1 MGRHGVSKIVQ
12 ITDCHLFGDADGT
25 LLGINTRDSLNAVLA
40 LVKTHSADAD
50 LVLVTGDI
58 SQDDSIASY
67 DFCQRSLETLGIP
80 FAWLYGNHDEPER
93 LAKTS
98 FASNFPQSL
107 QLGDWQVLLLHS
119 QLSGAIHGELVKD
132 ELTRLSNALAAGSE
146 RPTLIATHH
155 HPLPVGSEW
164 MDAINLKN
172 GRHLLEL
179 LTASHQVKLLIH
191 GHTHQAIETQKV
203 GLTIL
208 GTPSTCVQFLPAS
221 PDFAADTRQP
231 GYRELILYPDG
242 SFSSQIYRLPPE
254 TFLPDRSETGY

>member
-1 MGRHGVSKIVQ
+1 MHGVKKIVQ
-12 ITDCHLFGDADGT
+12 ITDCHLFGDAGGT
-25 LLGINTRDSLNAVLA
+25 LLGINTRNSFNAVLE
-40 LVKTHSADAD
+40 LVKTHSSDAD

-67 DFCQRSLETLGIP
+67 SFCQLSLETLGNP

-93 LAKTS
+93 LAKTP
-98 FASNFPQSL
+98 FASNFPQSF

-119 QLSGAIHGELVKD
+119 QLTGAIHGELVND
-132 ELTRLSNALAAGSE
+132 ELNRVSKYLSANSE

-179 LTASHQVKLLIH
+179 LTASPQVKLLIH
-191 GHTHQAIETQKV
+191 GHTHQAAEAQEQ
-203 GLTIL
+203 GLSVL
-208 GTPSTCVQFLPAS
+208 GAPSTCVQFLPGS

-231 GYRELILYPDG
+231 GYREFILYPDG
-242 SFSSQIYRLPPE
+242 TFTSQIYRLAPGA
-254 TFLPDRSETGY
+254 FLPNRSDTGY